1 VLPELDK
8 LNAVV
13 LGVSPDSEKSHA
25 KFIQK
30 HELTVE
36 LLSDTAHEAL
46 EAFGVWQKKKMY
58 GKEYMG
64 VVRSTFLIDTKGAI
78 AEIWP
83 KVKVKGHAEAVVAV
97 LKELQ

>member
-1 VLPELDK
+1 MLPELDK
-8 LNAVV
+8 LNTVV

-46 EAFGVWQKKKMY
+46 EAYGVWQKKKMY

-64 VVRSTFLIDTKGAI
+64 VVRATVLVDPQGVI

-83 KVKVKGHAEAVVAV
+83 KVKVKGHAEAVVEA